1 MIYDCCCFF
10 NENELLELR
19 LNTLDEVVDKFV
31 IVESNRT
38 FAGKP
43 KPQNF
48 ETERFASFK
57 DKIIYVFIENMPPF
71 IDPWQYEN
79 YQRNYILEVLKNENA
94 TDNDIII
101 ISDLDEI
108 ASVEAI
114 KQYKKNPNG
123 IVGLSLKFY
132 NGYLN
137 LFNETETPW
146 LKARILSYKDF
157 NITKPLSPTDVR
169 FARMSYIIKNAG
181 WHFSYMGGVERI
193 MEKLREF
200 AHQEFNNDYY
210 VNKERIEE
218 CLKNNTDIL
227 ARKHFYKKVELD
239 ETFPKYL
246 LENQDKYKEMILP

>member
-19 LNTLDEVVDKFV
+19 LNTLNKVVDKFV
-31 IVESNRT
+31 IIESNKT
-38 FAGKP
+38 HAGNH

-48 ETERFASFK
+48 DIERFSKFK
-57 DKIIYVFIENMPPF
+57 DKIIYTFIENMPPF
-71 IDPWQYEN
+71 RNSWQYEN
-79 YQRNYILEVLKNENA
+79 YQRDYILEILKNENVSP
-94 TDNDIII
+94 DDIII
-101 ISDLDEI
+101 VSDLDEI

-114 KQYKKNPNG
+114 ELYKQNPNG
-123 IVGLSLKFY
+123 IVALSQRFY

-157 NITKPLSPTDVR
+157 NTTQTLSPTDVR
-169 FARMSYIIKNAG
+169 FARVSYTIPNGG
-181 WHFSYMGGVERI
+181 WHFSYMGGADCI
-193 MEKLREF
+193 IKKLREF

-210 VNKERIEE
+210 INKERIEE

-227 ARKHFYKKVELD
+227 ARKHSYKKVELD
-239 ETFPKYL
+239 ESFPKYL
-246 LENQDKYKEMILP
+246 LENQDKYKEMILS